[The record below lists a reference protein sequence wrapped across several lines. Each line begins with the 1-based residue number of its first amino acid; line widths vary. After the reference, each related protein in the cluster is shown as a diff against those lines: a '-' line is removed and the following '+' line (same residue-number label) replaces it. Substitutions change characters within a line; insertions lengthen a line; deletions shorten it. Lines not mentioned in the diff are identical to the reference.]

1 MSANL
6 VEWKRQLRALQRQVD
21 ICRRSQP
28 RGPAS
33 GVTEEQ
39 KAEMYQKTRDAE
51 DALAAHYDKLK
62 RH

>member
-1 MSANL
+1 MSDNL
-6 VEWKRQLRALQRQVD
+6 LEWKRQLRALQRQVD

-33 GVTEEQ
+33 GMSEEQ

-51 DALAAHYDKLK
+51 DALRVHYEKLR